1 LNRLNYRRKIA
12 NGGSNFSQR
21 QRPKIKKWAA
31 AILVSG
37 NGQKLKMA
45 AALISAATAIR
56 LAAAAVVAAAASKIA
71 EK

>member
-21 QRPKIKKWAA
+21 QRPKIKKWAV

-37 NGQKLKMA
+37 NGQKLKNGRWQFFQRRP
-45 AALISAATAIR
+45 L
-56 LAAAAVVAAAASKIA
+56 LD
-71 EK
+71 